1 MKKNEEIEKY
11 VQKNKESFDIDKF
24 IEWLKNDE
32 VLVPECII
40 IYECFNFYREP
51 QLSIIFNNGK
61 QRLFYDKIH
70 ACYVVSPV
78 PEQQA
83 TQCKLVE
90 TTWKELKVGDIAC
103 AGRTDKAVEDIEC
116 YLIKIS
122 ETCYTFF
129 KTCIDS
135 SIPCGIECD
144 SGYEDDDVVY
154 KLIPV
159 KE

>member
-40 IYECFNFYREP
+40 IYECSNFYGE
-51 QLSIIFNNGK
+51 QELSIIFNNGK

-70 ACYVVSPV
+70 ACYVVFPV

-116 YLIKIS
+116 YIIKIS
-122 ETCYTFF
+122 KSGYVYVLPNV
-129 KTCIDS
+129 D
-135 SIPCGIECD
+135 SIPYGVECD
-144 SGYEDDDVVY
+144 RGYEDNDVVY